1 MRISAMGRPTQLFAI
16 VALFASAFGALLI
29 AQPARAQSGLPDWET
44 PPMYYRPSST
54 NFLAGD
60 NDPIN
65 VIMYG
70 PGLTSTVIQAA
81 LDTLGS
87 TSSTLGGTYSWL
99 DNTGQFTALGVT
111 KNCTNDVVW
120 SPVDAATARA
130 QTGGS
135 ATTPCPAIDPD
146 AIIQGAL
153 FYRNHNRYWQF
164 SGGDYTTYG
173 FPNPGAASVYAAVS
187 YEEPFV
193 RILPNTNPLY
203 NIYAPYPAGAGGLDC
218 GIAHCLANYNDGR
231 DDFARDALAGGN
243 LRGWGTAIKS
253 AASGPTWT
261 NQQAGPYKQQFS
273 SDGTVKVLC
282 LDPANT
288 TIQSS
293 LPQYNGQSFCA
304 VTPAARPISLS
315 NLTPLQGT
323 ILPIAATQTF
333 KVDVGYS
340 DELRSIASVSFSFN
354 YTRSN
359 GSTGTVS
366 ASASAPGT
374 SRNVGTWTG
383 NLSIPADVQLSG
395 SAQTQEVNLS
405 VTVCDSAGACWK
417 RNNLTYILADVR
429 YDFVFLMDTTGS
441 MGSSI
446 NLAKA
451 QASAIAAGL
460 SSYFP
465 GSQFGV
471 AEFRDFPQ
479 SPYGDPGDF
488 PFLMRTNLT
497 SNVTVAIAAAQALST
512 AGGGNDGPEAHL
524 QALYQAS
531 QQFSFRPNSRR
542 IAVLITDVP
551 GHDSDTEP
559 GYPGVGFSAAVSAL
573 NAARVK
579 VIGVSA
585 GGNADSFLN
594 QVALATGTRRSNGVG
609 AVFPITTPT
618 LQAPALLLDIIQS
631 SY

>member
-1 MRISAMGRPTQLFAI
+1 MVARPIRPLIQTLI
-16 VALFASAFGALLI
+16 VAVLLASAWGSPLSTRS
-29 AQPARAQSGLPDWET
+29 ARAQARLPDWET
-44 PPMYYRPSST
+44 PPMYYRPSNT

-70 PGLTSTVIQAA
+70 PGLTSSVIQAA

-87 TSSTLGGTYSWL
+87 TSSTLGGSYRWL
-99 DNTGQFTALGVT
+99 DNTGQFSVLGVT

-120 SPVDAATARA
+120 SPVDSATARA
-130 QTGGS
+130 QTGAS

-146 AIIQGAL
+146 AIIQGTL

-164 SGGDYTTYG
+164 TGGDYTAYG
-173 FPNPGAASVYAAVS
+173 FPNPGTASVYAAVS

-193 RILPNTNPLY
+193 RILDNTNPLY
-203 NIYAPYPAGAGGLDC
+203 NVYDPYPAGGGGLDC

-231 DDFARDALAGGN
+231 DDFARDVLAGGN
-243 LRGWGTAIKS
+243 LRGWGTAIKGAVS
-253 AASGPTWT
+253 SPSWM
-261 NQQAGPYKQQFS
+261 NQQPGPYNHSFS
-273 SDGTVKVLC
+273 SDGMVKVLC
-282 LDPANT
+282 LDPADT

-293 LPQYNGQSFCA
+293 LPQYNGQHFCA
-304 VTPAARPISLS
+304 VTPAARPISLN
-315 NLTPLQGT
+315 NLTPLEGT
-323 ILPIAATQTF
+323 ILPIGGAQTF

-340 DELRSIASVSFSFN
+340 DELRSIASVSFGFS
-354 YTRSN
+354 YMRSN

-374 SRNVGTWTG
+374 SRNVGTWTADL
-383 NLSIPADVQLSG
+383 NIPSDAQLSG
-395 SAQTQEVNLS
+395 SAQTQDVNLS
-405 VTVCDSAGACWK
+405 ITVCDSAGACWK
-417 RNNLTYILADVR
+417 RNNLHYILADVR

-446 NLAKA
+446 DLAKA
-451 QASAIAAGL
+451 QASTIAAGL

-497 SNVTVAIAAAQALST
+497 DNVNTAIAAAQALST

-524 QALYQAS
+524 EALFQAS

-542 IAVLITDVP
+542 IVVLITDVA

-559 GYPGVGFSAAVSAL
+559 GYPGTGFSATITAL
-573 NAARVK
+573 TAARIK

-585 GGNADSFLN
+585 GSSADSFLN
-594 QVALATGTRRSNGVG
+594 RVALATGTRRSDGSG

-618 LQAPALLLDIIQS
+618 SQAPALLLDVIRS